1 MHGIIEDTVRSIE
14 LITNA
19 NISWSIPHASPGLTN
34 DDACTDLIIESAN
47 AVLGKENVEI
57 MENSSMGGEDFAYF
71 LEVIPGAYF
80 RIGCFDGKTRD
91 IHTNDFNIDE
101 NCIKTA
107 IKVFSETVTR
117 YFMLHSK

>member
-1 MHGIIEDTVRSIE
+1 MIIEDTVRSIE

-19 NISWSIPHASPGLTN
+19 DISWSIPHSSPGLTN
-34 DDACTDLIIESAN
+34 DDKCTDLIIESAN

-107 IKVFSETVTR
+107 IKVFYETVIR
-117 YFMLHSK
+117 YFANNR